1 MSPETKEQA
10 LAKLHGIRN
19 KIGYPEKW
27 RDYSSVKI
35 ARTDFLG
42 NVQRSTEF
50 ERHRNFNKI
59 GHPVDHNEWGM
70 TPPTVNAYYSAS
82 LNDINFPAGVLQPPL
97 YDAKMDDAPNYGN
110 TGGTIGH
117 ELTHGFDDQGAKFD
131 PQGNLRNWWTPD
143 DLKNFQSRAECIVN
157 EYNEFQVEP
166 GINTQG
172 KLVTGEAIADLGGAT
187 IALRAYEKSLQGKDR
202 KSIDGFTPEQRFFL
216 GFAQVW
222 GENMAPEEARRRA
235 LTDPHAQGPFRVNGT
250 VQNMPEFQ
258 KAFNC
263 PENSPM
269 VREAAKRCGI
279 W

>member
-1 MSPETKEQA
+1 M
-10 LAKLHGIRN
+10 
-19 KIGYPEKW
+19 
-27 RDYSSVKI
+27 
-35 ARTDFLG
+35 
-42 NVQRSTEF
+42 
-50 ERHRNFNKI
+50 
-59 GHPVDHNEWGM
+59 
-70 TPPTVNAYYSAS
+70 
-82 LNDINFPAGVLQPPL
+82 
-97 YDAKMDDAPNYGN
+97 
-110 TGGTIGH
+110 
-117 ELTHGFDDQGAKFD
+117 THGFDDQGAKFD
-131 PQGNLRNWWTPD
+131 PQGNLRNWWTPE

-187 IALRAYEKSLQGKDR
+187 IALRAYEKSLQAKDR
-202 KSIDGFTPEQRFFL
+202 KTIDGFTPEQRFFL

-258 KAFNC
+258 RAFNC
-263 PENSPM
+263 AENSPM